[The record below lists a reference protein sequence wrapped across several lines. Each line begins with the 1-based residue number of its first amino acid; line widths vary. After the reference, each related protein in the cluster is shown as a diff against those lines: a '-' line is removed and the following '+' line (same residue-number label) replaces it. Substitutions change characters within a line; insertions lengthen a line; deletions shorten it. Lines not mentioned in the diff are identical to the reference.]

1 MKRSECT
8 DPFLRGY
15 IDAALFTTDPEPPG
29 GMDYVECGR
38 ADDMWPSLDP
48 AWLEWAKA
56 DCRKFEI
63 ENEELLSQAGDAWQ
77 NGSDLWYT
85 RNRHGVG
92 FWDRDYDGNVA
103 TGLTKAA
110 HAMGE
115 HYLDLEPLEN

>member
-15 IDAALFTTDPEPPG
+15 IDAALFTTDENPPG
-29 GMDYVECGR
+29 GMDYVESGR
-38 ADDMWPSLDP
+38 ADDMWPAVPQSFIDE
-48 AWLEWAKA
+48 AKRDCAAFEAANETWLA
-56 DCRKFEI
+56 
-63 ENEELLSQAGDAWQ
+63 QAGDFEQ